1 MFWSKTNKICPHKKH
16 GFLWVPYS
24 HTLSA
29 PSLQG
34 PAKTDRHPCGSTCSI
49 ASCTCKLNRRWKT
62 FLRWES
68 TVARKPRFWNLREA
82 LSEPSYRWAVLGLG
96 GTGPVARYTHSRS
109 CDRRE
114 LRRGSRTSARE
125 DRVQSYAEIVVKF
138 LGLGTHKFS
147 GSEAESRKAWI
158 VANPSKSISSCFAL
172 FNISRAQS
180 CWDRIGLLFCF
191 C

>member
-68 TVARKPRFWNLREA
+68 TVARKPRFWNLRDEEVA
-82 LSEPSYRWAVLGLG
+82 LPLAKIVYNRTPKLWWNSSVWARINSADLKQKVEKLGSLQTHQNPFLRVLRCSIFREHKAA
-96 GTGPVARYTHSRS
+96 GTESVCCFVFVSVEFHHRFV
-109 CDRRE
+109 C
-114 LRRGSRTSARE
+114 
-125 DRVQSYAEIVVKF
+125 VC
-138 LGLGTHKFS
+138 LGTL
-147 GSEAESRKAWI
+147 E
-158 VANPSKSISSCFAL
+158 L
-172 FNISRAQS
+172 Q
-180 CWDRIGLLFCF
+180 
-191 C
+191 